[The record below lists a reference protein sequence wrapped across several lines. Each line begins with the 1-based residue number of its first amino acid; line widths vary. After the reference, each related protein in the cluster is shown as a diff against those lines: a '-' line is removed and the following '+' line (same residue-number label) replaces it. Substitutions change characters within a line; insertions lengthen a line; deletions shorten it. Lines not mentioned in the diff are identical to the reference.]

1 MPLTSS
7 DKGTYA
13 VYLQLSSTEI
23 ITIGKRGQF
32 KFPRGAYLYVGSAL
46 GSGGLSRRIE
56 RHLHGSENSYWHID
70 YLRKHA
76 EVLGFFYLTNGQN
89 YECQW
94 GQAAA
99 EIHGAYIPVPG
110 FGSSD
115 CRQCRAHLIAF
126 SFSDLSGYQSKD
138 HENIFEVIRDKFANI
153 TTQPRDE
160 IKYTLYCHCI
170 VNA

>member
-1 MPLTSS
+1 MPLTAS

-13 VYLQLSSTEI
+13 VYLQLSSTKI

-32 KFPRGAYLYVGSAL
+32 KFPSGAYLYVGSAL
-46 GSGGLSRRIE
+46 GSGGLRRRIE
-56 RHLHGSENSYWHID
+56 RHLHGSETSHWHID
-70 YLRKHA
+70 YLRNHA
-76 EVLGFFYLTNGQN
+76 EVLGFFYLVNHQN

-99 EIHGAYIPVPG
+99 ELPGAYIPVPG

-126 SFSDLSGYQSKD
+126 SLVNVSGYQNMD
-138 HENIFEVIRDKFANI
+138 HENLFEFIRESFTR
-153 TTQPRDE
+153 TTTHPSEE
-160 IKYTLYCHCI
+160 IKYLLY
-170 VNA
+170 

>member
-7 DKGTYA
+7 HKGTYA
-13 VYLQLSSTEI
+13 LYLQLSCTKI

-32 KFPRGAYLYVGSAL
+32 KFPKGYYLYTGSAL
-46 GSGGLSRRIE
+46 GNGGLLRRLD
-56 RHLHGSENSYWHID
+56 RHLYGSEICFWHID

-76 EVLGFFYLTNGQN
+76 EVLGFFYLINDHN
-89 YECQW
+89 FECQW

-99 EIHGAYIPVPG
+99 ELPGAYIPVRG

-126 SFSDLSGYQSKD
+126 PFFDSSSDQSMGC
-138 HENIFEVIRDKFANI
+138 ENLFEIIRYTFAKS
-153 TTQPRDE
+153 TTRPREE
-160 IKYTLYCHCI
+160 IKCSRS
-170 VNA
+170 